1 MDKKLRRE
9 EKKERKRN
17 VYISRNV
24 FFEKRKSGFNE
35 SIKGTRWEKFFHIY
49 VSNLN
54 TGLKGICITSI
65 RSSDQGSSSGKKYSR
80 F

>member
-9 EKKERKRN
+9 EKKERRN